1 MRRRPCNAE
10 SLFFDNI
17 IFIILLYCRKEYF
30 PSVTGVR
37 NTLRAFVYNNDLK
50 RMFRQNQTI
59 L

>member
-1 MRRRPCNAE
+1 MR

-17 IFIILLYCRKEYF
+17 IFIILLYCRKGYF